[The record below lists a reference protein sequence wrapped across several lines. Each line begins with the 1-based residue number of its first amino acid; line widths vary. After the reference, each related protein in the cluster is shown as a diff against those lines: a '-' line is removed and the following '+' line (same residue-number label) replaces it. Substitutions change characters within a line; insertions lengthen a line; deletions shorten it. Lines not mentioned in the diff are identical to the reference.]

1 MVQNE
6 HVPNRTKKMVQNEH
20 VPNCT
25 PTAPKAPGM
34 PLEGGG
40 YAGRL
45 TSAVSRRWCYAMA
58 FRTISENES
67 ALSEAPPT
75 RAPSTSGLATSS
87 AILPGLAEPP

>member
-40 YAGRL
+40 
-45 TSAVSRRWCYAMA
+45 M
-58 FRTISENES
+58 
-67 ALSEAPPT
+67 
-75 RAPSTSGLATSS
+75 
-87 AILPGLAEPP
+87 PGA

>member
-34 PLEGGG
+34 PLEGG
-40 YAGRL
+40 
-45 TSAVSRRWCYAMA
+45 VC
-58 FRTISENES
+58 
-67 ALSEAPPT
+67 
-75 RAPSTSGLATSS
+75 RAPDERCFAT
-87 AILPGLAEPP
+87 LVLRDGVQDHLGE